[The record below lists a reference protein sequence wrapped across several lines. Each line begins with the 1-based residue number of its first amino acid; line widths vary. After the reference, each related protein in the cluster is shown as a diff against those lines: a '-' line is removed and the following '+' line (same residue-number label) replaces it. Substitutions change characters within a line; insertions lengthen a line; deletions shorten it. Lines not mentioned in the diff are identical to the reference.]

1 MKDNLKK
8 IQDLVYELEGLLHL
22 SITREPCPPGIYHLV
37 KAKIDEI
44 HTLGDEIDPT
54 KYVSADND
62 VSPDMEEIEYSGLDA
77 DSDIEE
83 SCEPVK
89 EETIETGPEEHSAL
103 VLEEPIEQVVPEPI
117 EPVLEEPIETAV
129 EESDAEEL
137 MDMEMAGIDVPA
149 EPGTEPKKENVEKRK
164 PVFCINDRF
173 RFRRTLFNGSDCE
186 FNAAVDKISRFDNYD
201 EAEKY
206 FIGELGWEPESED
219 VSDFMELLKIY
230 FE

>member
-22 SITREPCPPGIYHLV
+22 SITREPCPSGIYHLV

-54 KYVSADND
+54 EYVSAEND
-62 VSPDMEEIEYSGLDA
+62 VSPDMEEIEYSGLDT
-77 DSDIEE
+77 DFDIEE

-89 EETIETGPEEHSAL
+89 EETLEP
-103 VLEEPIEQVVPEPI
+103 VLEKPLDTVREEPI
-117 EPVLEEPIETAV
+117 EPVLEEPV
-129 EESDAEEL
+129 ENDLDESDAEEL
-137 MDMEMAGIDVPA
+137 MDMEMAGINEPA
-149 EPGTEPKKENVEKRK
+149 EPRTEPKKENLEKRK

-173 RFRRTLFNGSDCE
+173 RFRRTLFNGSDRE
-186 FNAAVDKISRFDNYD
+186 FNAAVDIISRFDNYD